1 MNFLNRQMFQDGRDV
16 NQEFIT
22 IASGRTIPVD
32 VNEFKNQIANL
43 TDSEVF
49 ALTKD
54 VAAGNRQASSAV
66 TQILNEEASFRDVP
80 FFPGQYS
87 FGAQYDDT
95 LRVAPKV
102 LGPVVRSIFGTTTS
116 ERTRDALPQGL
127 ENIGIGG
134 NIKNITEYDSDL
146 FDTSMSN
153 LKDKRNLNIPSYK
166 NLPYPFTEQAAETLF
181 TRGGRSSEE
190 LDSVIRN
197 LLNVT
202 DKVDSLAGPIKQE
215 PSVTNEDVD
224 TSLAQEVMPEIV
236 GLDLDL
242 YSTQDQNFL
251 EENPGITP
259 EEVGFRPINY
269 RDEFG
274 ELAPITAPS
283 MSDFNPFEDNINLTE
298 ISQDLDSL
306 SEDRESLQRKQD
318 VQSRRAAYEQSMVGK
333 DEFGFPVKKP
343 ERSSSIS
350 DFTAELA
357 ALKPVNVLKTEEDSK
372 MEIEEKFL
380 PTLPDIDLSIT
391 QAEADQINEAA
402 AKDSVTTKLNEPGF
416 FGSNRFLDFIRNVG
430 GELTRTGDMAQ
441 GLASGAAKASE
452 ERAAREL
459 LADQEER
466 KYNKEM
472 ELAVAKAKA
481 TADAAGSD
489 LVMKPKDIRDLNTD
503 LKTNMS
509 DLEGGVAATGF
520 VDLAIETLKE
530 AMENGESVG
539 GFFGAMKGF
548 QDELL
553 AFVGKESS
561 FENQSAQ
568 TKINKLVEV
577 VRQKNLQ
584 AILGESGRTISDK
597 DRAIILKV
605 FGDLNMK
612 EDASITLGKL
622 VASRQS
628 LAQNNIKLKGLIEDD
643 TAFMF
648 TQGALGQGFGGKLL
662 PDYQRVL
669 QIDPLA
675 SQAAAILAQFMG
687 ETGYGGNIQEVDL

>member
-32 VNEFKNQIANL
+32 VNEFKNQVANL

-54 VAAGNRQASSAV
+54 VIAGNRQASSGV

-87 FGAQYDDT
+87 FGAHYDDT

-202 DKVDSLAGPIKQE
+202 DEVDSLAGPIKQE

-380 PTLPDIDLSIT
+380 PTLPDIDLTIT
-391 QAEADQINEAA
+391 QAEADQINEEELQ
-402 AKDSVTTKLNEPGF
+402 DPVTKKLNEPGF
-416 FGSNRFLDFIRNVG
+416 FGSNVFLDFLRNVG

-441 GLASGAAKASE
+441 GLASGAAKAAE

-530 AMENGESVG
+530 AMESGESVG

>member
-32 VNEFKNQIANL
+32 VNEFKNQVANL

-54 VAAGNRQASSAV
+54 VIAGNRQASSGV

-87 FGAQYDDT
+87 FGAHYDDT

-102 LGPVVRSIFGTTTS
+102 LGPVVRKIFGTTTS

-202 DKVDSLAGPIKQE
+202 DEVDSLAGPIKQE

-224 TSLAQEVMPEIV
+224 TSLVQEVMPEIV

-380 PTLPDIDLSIT
+380 PTLPDIDLTIT
-391 QAEADQINEAA
+391 QAEADQINEEES
-402 AKDSVTTKLNEPGF
+402 KDSVTTKLNEPGF
-416 FGSNRFLDFIRNVG
+416 FGSNVFLDFLRNVG

-441 GLASGAAKASE
+441 GLASGAAKAAE
-452 ERAAREL
+452 ERAGREL

-466 KYNKEM
+466 KYKREI

-530 AMENGESVG
+530 AMESGESVG

-597 DRAIILKV
+597 DRAIILQV
-605 FGDLNMK
+605 FGDL
-612 EDASITLGKL
+612 EFD
-622 VASRQS
+622 R
-628 LAQNNIKLKGLIEDD
+628 
-643 TAFMF
+643 
-648 TQGALGQGFGGKLL
+648 
-662 PDYQRVL
+662 RC
-669 QIDPLA
+669 
-675 SQAAAILAQFMG
+675 
-687 ETGYGGNIQEVDL
+687 

>member
-32 VNEFKNQIANL
+32 VNEFKNQVANL

-54 VAAGNRQASSAV
+54 VIAGNRQASSGV

-87 FGAQYDDT
+87 FGAHYDDT

-102 LGPVVRSIFGTTTS
+102 LGPVVRKIFGTTTS

-202 DKVDSLAGPIKQE
+202 DEVDSLAGPIKQE

-318 VQSRRAAYEQSMVGK
+318 AQSRRAAYEQSMVGK

-391 QAEADQINEAA
+391 QAEADQINEEA

-441 GLASGAAKASE
+441 GLASGAAKAAE
-452 ERAAREL
+452 ERAGREL

-530 AMENGESVG
+530 AMESGESVG

-597 DRAIILKV
+597 DRAIILQV
-605 FGDLNMK
+605 FGDLEFTENPRT
-612 EDASITLGKL
+612 TLGKL
-622 VASRQS
+622 KASRQS

-648 TQGALGQGFGGKLL
+648 TQGTLGQGFGGKLL
-662 PDYQRVL
+662 PDYQRIL
-669 QIDPLA
+669 QLDPLA

>member
-16 NQEFIT
+16 NNNLYYVDKQTNLQTFLDEGQIYQVLT
-22 IASGRTIPVD
+22 NTPIP
-32 VNEFKNQIANL
+32 EL
-43 TDSEVF
+43 E
-49 ALTKD
+49 ALIQ
-54 VAAGNRQASSAV
+54 N
-66 TQILNEEASFRDVP
+66 
-80 FFPGQYS
+80 
-87 FGAQYDDT
+87 
-95 LRVAPKV
+95 
-102 LGPVVRSIFGTTTS
+102 
-116 ERTRDALPQGL
+116 
-127 ENIGIGG
+127 
-134 NIKNITEYDSDL
+134 
-146 FDTSMSN
+146 
-153 LKDKRNLNIPSYK
+153 
-166 NLPYPFTEQAAETLF
+166 
-181 TRGGRSSEE
+181 
-190 LDSVIRN
+190 
-197 LLNVT
+197 
-202 DKVDSLAGPIKQE
+202 
-215 PSVTNEDVD
+215 PSVTYSPDTKEIFRRVVGERMASSSGVSPSNIKFGEFLPDYLGVGSGVRDIGGVIGDTFLNFAERGLQGVSGLMADQQVPKDIFVSDRYPFERPASEMINVPGLSFPKPTLGGLGPSEEGLLRRGYSNEELANILGRAQLGETQDFQKAIDEVVAVD
-224 TSLAQEVMPEIV
+224 PTVSDDNQSLMQEVMPEIV
-236 GLDLDL
+236 GLDLEL
-242 YSTQDQNFL
+242 YSKEDRDFL
-251 EENPGITP
+251 IENPGITP
-259 EEVGFRPINY
+259 EEVAFQPVNY

-274 ELAPITAPS
+274 KLAPITASS

-318 VQSRRAAYEQSMVGK
+318 AQSRRADYEQAMVGM
-333 DEFGFPVKKP
+333 DEFGFPIKKP

-357 ALKPVNVLKTEEDSK
+357 ALKPVNILKTEEDSK

-441 GLASGAAKASE
+441 GLASGAAKAAE

-489 LVMKPKDIRDLNTD
+489 LLMNPDKIRELNTD

-520 VDLAIETLKE
+520 VDLAIETLEE
-530 AMENGESVG
+530 ALATGESVG
-539 GFFGAMKGF
+539 GFFGAF
-548 QDELL
+548 NAATDSVS
-553 AFVGKESS
+553 AFFGSDKS
-561 FENQSAQ
+561 FADQSAQ
-568 TKINKLVEV
+568 TKIKKLVEV

-597 DRAIILKV
+597 DRAIILQV
-605 FGDLNMK
+605 FGDLEFTENPRT
-612 EDASITLGKL
+612 TLGKL
-622 VASRQS
+622 KASRQS

-643 TAFMF
+643 TSFMF
-648 TQGALGQGFGGKLL
+648 TQGALGERFGGSLL
-662 PDYQRVL
+662 PDYQRIL
-669 QIDPLA
+669 QLDPLA

-687 ETGYGGNIQEVDL
+687 ETYYGGNIQEVDL

>member
-32 VNEFKNQIANL
+32 VNEFKNQVANL

-54 VAAGNRQASSAV
+54 VIAGNRQASSGV

-87 FGAQYDDT
+87 FGAHYDDT

-202 DKVDSLAGPIKQE
+202 DEVDSLAGPIKQE

-380 PTLPDIDLSIT
+380 PTLPDIDLTIT
-391 QAEADQINEAA
+391 QAEADQINEEELQ
-402 AKDSVTTKLNEPGF
+402 DPVTKKLNEPGF
-416 FGSNRFLDFIRNVG
+416 FGSNVFLDFLRNVG
-430 GELTRTGDMAQ
+430 GELTRTGDKAQ
-441 GLASGAAKASE
+441 GLASGAAKAAE

-530 AMENGESVG
+530 AMESGESVG

>member
-1 MNFLNRQMFQDGRDV
+1 MFQDGRDV

-32 VNEFKNQIANL
+32 VNEFKNQVANL

-54 VAAGNRQASSAV
+54 VIAGNRQASSGV

-87 FGAQYDDT
+87 FGAHYDDT

-202 DKVDSLAGPIKQE
+202 DEVDSLAGPIKQE

-380 PTLPDIDLSIT
+380 PTLPDIDLTIT
-391 QAEADQINEAA
+391 QAEADQINEEELQ
-402 AKDSVTTKLNEPGF
+402 DPVTKKLNEPGF
-416 FGSNRFLDFIRNVG
+416 FGSNVFLDFLRNVG
-430 GELTRTGDMAQ
+430 GELTRTGDKAQ
-441 GLASGAAKASE
+441 GLASGAAKAAE

-530 AMENGESVG
+530 AMESGESVG